1 MAAVAT
7 RGRTGAPMI
16 RHRSNTGP
24 STAVRAVVMARAG
37 NCCER
42 CGISIADQPASIHHR
57 QARGMGG
64 TKDPAANDVPNL
76 ALLCGTGTT
85 GCHGHIESHRTQAI
99 ADGWIVPKWGDP
111 QPIRMVDVFGNRFRF
126 DDDERVDL

>member
-1 MAAVAT
+1 MAAVVT

-42 CGISIADQPASIHHR
+42 CGIPIADQPASIHHR

-64 TKDPAANDVPNL
+64 TKDPAANDVPHL

-85 GCHGHIESHRTQAI
+85 GCHGHIESHRTQAK
-99 ADGWIVPKWGDP
+99 ADGWIVPKWENP
-111 QPIRMVDVFGNRFRF
+111 QTVPMSDVFGNRFLF
-126 DDDERVDL
+126 DGTERVDL